1 MPCISADKFTSPILK
16 KIANGDESVFSGVPG
31 NDFNLTEMAAYREW
45 SPLFLACNNGHIHI
59 VNRLLEIPAVV
70 DNVTD
75 VDNRALCLA
84 AENGHLNIVDRLLEI
99 PQVQANATA
108 IDSRALLASVENG
121 HLNVVNRLLERLAFR
136 WYHTYDNNY
145 VLRTAVCNGH
155 LDVVNRL
162 LEVPEVV
169 ANAAALSNIVLR
181 MSAYYGHLHV
191 VNRLLEIPAVV
202 ANSTAL
208 GNESLCRAVENGD
221 IHAVNRFLEIPAVA
235 ANTAARDNYALRS
248 ASENGYFEIAHTL
261 AKLQWPRGK
270 IDMPYDLH
278 QCLPAIHQGA
288 IIYSGRKESENLV
301 KCWIRGNPT
310 NNTSDIHYPSHNES
324 SQEHVLIDIN
334 TAPRLI
340 MQYAGCIDVA
350 REAGNESRADHVM
363 NSLLYSSR
371 LHKTF
376 QTAYENG
383 QRESRERLGY
393 GDGAVV
399 VYNPGRPKPGM

>member
-1 MPCISADKFTSPILK
+1 MPYISAEEFTSPILK

-45 SPLFLACNNGHIHI
+45 SPLFLACNNGNIHI
-59 VNRLLEIPAVV
+59 VNRLLEIPAV
-70 DNVTD
+70 
-75 VDNRALCLA
+75 
-84 AENGHLNIVDRLLEI
+84 
-99 PQVQANATA
+99 AT
-108 IDSRALLASVENG
+108 
-121 HLNVVNRLLERLAFR
+121 
-136 WYHTYDNNY
+136 
-145 VLRTAVCNGH
+145 
-155 LDVVNRL
+155 
-162 LEVPEVV
+162 
-169 ANAAALSNIVLR
+169 NAAADN
-181 MSAYYGHLHV
+181 
-191 VNRLLEIPAVV
+191 
-202 ANSTAL
+202 
-208 GNESLCRAVENGD
+208 
-221 IHAVNRFLEIPAVA
+221 
-235 ANTAARDNYALRS
+235 NYALRW
-248 ASENGYFEIAHTL
+248 AAEGGYFEIAHTL

-393 GDGAVV
+393 GDGAMVD
-399 VYNPGRPKPGM
+399 NPGRPKPGM